1 MELGTQIEML
11 WLPLENMA
19 SRHPGLTYFLA
30 GCYLES
36 ARVCLDRHHTSPKD
50 FALENDGEEST
61 AVVEWEITDDQIR
74 GAYNNDADATR
85 DGAYLFAL
93 AALELLSGF
102 VAIRRAETQTGA
114 DYYVA
119 PIGQT
124 ADDLE
129 GVWRL
134 EVKGV
139 DHSKPKM
146 RSKLKEAMNQTLAGS
161 SNLPAIVAVIGFKE
175 QLIVLQ
181 TVEKSL

>member
-1 MELGTQIEML
+1 MESGTQKEVL
-11 WLPLENMA
+11 RLPLENMA
-19 SRHPGLTYFLA
+19 SRHSGLTDSLA
-30 GCYLES
+30 ACYLES

-50 FALENDGEEST
+50 FTLENDEEEST
-61 AVVEWEITDDQIR
+61 AFVEWEIADNQMR

-119 PIGQT
+119 PIGQST
-124 ADDLE
+124 DDFE

-139 DHSKPKM
+139 DHSKSKM
-146 RSKLKEAMNQTLAGS
+146 RSKLKEAINQTLAGS
-161 SNLPAIVAVIGFKE
+161 SNLPAIAGVVGFKE
-175 QLIVLQ
+175 QLIILK
-181 TVEKSL
+181 TVEESL